1 MAYEPPILESIISF
15 SLVSKSV
22 CRVALLLSSVFAVI
36 YQLSLLDLAFLF
48 GRVIIII
55 IIIFGLV

>member
-1 MAYEPPILESIISF
+1 MAYEPPIPESIISF
-15 SLVSKSV
+15 SLVSKNV
-22 CRVALLLSSVFAVI
+22 YRVALLLSSVFAVI

-55 IIIFGLV
+55 IIIGLV